1 MSCKG
6 SANLGAAQWALGV
19 TGLEKGSDAQCLDK
33 AHRKSLKAQKCVS
46 HSMFSQGNQGNHVE
60 DVSKQD
66 RQATSA
72 RNKATQC
79 INLNSTPTTL
89 ALRFRQAVAT
99 QRMTPMATAPRT
111 GPTAWTCIGHTPQ
124 NTEGADACIATQGD
138 TWAALKKKKSVIQ
151 WGEKSTLLWQKGV
164 GFGKASDFWHPYFIV
179 HPPKMSNNV
188 SLDFLTLTKIRSLDR
203 PLAVPLA

>member
-79 INLNSTPTTL
+79 INFNSTPTTL

-138 TWAALKKKKSVIQ
+138 TWAAWKPKKTRFSTFNGGKKYTTLAKRGRFWESKRFLASVLHCP
-151 WGEKSTLLWQKGV
+151 STQ
-164 GFGKASDFWHPYFIV
+164 
-179 HPPKMSNNV
+179 NV
-188 SLDFLTLTKIRSLDR
+188 K
-203 PLAVPLA
+203 